1 MMEIS
6 VLFFG
11 QLEEVTG
18 THRLVISDVVDT
30 DALDS
35 HLKQQYPLLETAAY
49 ITAVNRQ
56 IVRNKVLL
64 TENAEVAL
72 LPPFSGG

>member
-30 DALDS
+30 DALDTY
-35 HLKQQYPLLETAAY
+35 LKQKYPLLESALY

-56 IVRNKVLL
+56 IIRNKVLL